1 MCIAIACFPRCDVIS
16 FGINLFFL
24 IKPFF
29 YVTEKSTQKSKY
41 LENEKSF

>member
-1 MCIAIACFPRCDVIS
+1 MCIAIACKPGCDVMI
-16 FGINLFFL
+16 FEVDFIFL

-29 YVTEKSTQKSKY
+29 QMTYISWQKPKY